1 MERLAGQTRPG
12 QTLGMINS
20 ITEAKAQLSA
30 LIERVAK
37 GETIVIG
44 RAGKPIAKLVP
55 WSPTQENRKP
65 GALRGKIKIAADF
78 DELPADIASA
88 FGVEARR

>member
-1 MERLAGQTRPG
+1 
-12 QTLGMINS
+12 MINS

-55 WSPTQENRKP
+55 WSPTSEDRVP
-65 GALRGKIKIAADF
+65 GALRGKIRIGRDF
-78 DELPADIASA
+78 DELPPDVAAA
-88 FGVEARR
+88 FGVVERSR